1 MVDFL
6 WLHGL
11 VDFKR
16 QLAEFS
22 ARYFQMNA
30 VQIFRRGEHEPFLA
44 AALGQ
49 QLRPPRKEWELR
61 RQCDILTRMIRQT
74 LPGDATRVPGL
85 KVYDCAIISR
95 HAGIQ
100 TQASPHPSSLR
111 GQSEVVARA
120 KAWEAGSRLPSFP
133 ARFCYNSKAI
143 GGKLGR
149 ARHRT
154 PHASRR
160 EGAAPSWSAPDNQH
174 LPPSR

>member
-111 GQSEVVARA
+111 GQRA
-120 KAWEAGSRLPSFP
+120 TA
-133 ARFCYNSKAI
+133 
-143 GGKLGR
+143 
-149 ARHRT
+149 
-154 PHASRR
+154 
-160 EGAAPSWSAPDNQH
+160 
-174 LPPSR
+174 